1 VSGSLP
7 FKYSTGNR
15 KSAAARAEQNQIP
28 RREIL
33 RYFRYL
39 LDIIMQVNSLRLNI
53 TGINGGNDCFA
64 GRKSNDR
71 SVFKQRLGAD

>member
-1 VSGSLP
+1 
-7 FKYSTGNR
+7 
-15 KSAAARAEQNQIP
+15 
-28 RREIL
+28 
-33 RYFRYL
+33 
-39 LDIIMQVNSLRLNI
+39 MQVNSLRLNI